1 MNEFNQDFENPFE
14 PCSIDELNYAM
25 RMASENIGEDS
36 FLELENQLLNN
47 PQVIRVAIVGR
58 PFYEEEELSDSR
70 LEE

>member
-1 MNEFNQDFENPFE
+1 MNEFNQDYENPFE
-14 PCSIDELNYAM
+14 PVSMEDLNYAM
-25 RMASENIGEDS
+25 RIATDNMGEDS

-47 PQVIRVAIVGR
+47 PQIIRVAIVGR